1 VASEAA
7 VAVAKDVGCVLD
19 TDETLTQGRDWAAE
33 VAALKQKALRLERKL
48 DEKTKGEETSALAK
62 ALEDEKTTRK
72 REEASALA
80 KAVEEAEK
88 AKEVRVQA
96 QKELVEAMASRKEVE
111 ASVREGAQATQGLHR
126 RKGKPKDNVLLEKN
140 KHGEAAEGAD
150 ASSVR
155 QRARLHFLAVASVVG
170 MLGLSIPETVPCLGQ
185 PHWIARNL

>member
-1 VASEAA
+1 LAKVRDNDYADDNAHPSPSQKGDAKRLSSEATPKLCRAAKVASEAA

-19 TDETLTQGRDWAAE
+19 TDETLTQGRDWASE

-62 ALEDEKTTRK
+62 ALEDEKTKRK

-96 QKELVEAMASRKEVE
+96 QLELVEAMASRKEVE
-111 ASVREGAQATQGLHR
+111 ASVLQGAQATQGLHR
-126 RKGKPKDNVLLEKN
+126 RKGKPKDNVLLEKISA
-140 KHGEAAEGAD
+140 KKLRKALMQI
-150 ASSVR
+150 R
-155 QRARLHFLAVASVVG
+155 
-170 MLGLSIPETVPCLGQ
+170 
-185 PHWIARNL
+185 